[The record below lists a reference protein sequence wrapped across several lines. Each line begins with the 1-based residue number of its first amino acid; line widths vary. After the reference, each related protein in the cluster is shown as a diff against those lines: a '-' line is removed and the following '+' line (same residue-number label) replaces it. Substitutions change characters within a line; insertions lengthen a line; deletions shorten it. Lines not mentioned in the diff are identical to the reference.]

1 MGSITSM
8 CSIVNDTSSDVL
20 VMHGINWHI
29 FICVLDLL
37 LSALPEGPEDEFP
50 EDEVPAR
57 DGIPEQPR
65 GARRPVTNVFKKLK
79 HMIETEAKE
88 LRDQMPAAELI
99 KPGEKYTWSGTLSL
113 HMRVYVINDKL
124 QKDDRACFTGP
135 WVRSEKFYHISKY
148 FKKLDVM

>member
-1 MGSITSM
+1 MGSM

-20 VMHGINWHI
+20 VTHGINWDI
-29 FICVLDLL
+29 FICFLRVL
-37 LSALPEGPEDEFP
+37 LSALTEGSEDNCL

-57 DGIPEQPR
+57 DKTPEQPR
-65 GARRPVTNVFKKLK
+65 GGPCAAITEVFEKLR

-88 LRDQMPAAELI
+88 FRNQMPAAKLI
-99 KPGEKYTWSGTLSL
+99 KPGEKYTWSGSLSL
-113 HMRVYVINDKL
+113 HMRVYVMNDKL

-135 WVRSEKFYHISKY
+135 WINSEKFYHISKD